1 MFVALGIVIII
12 ICILLS
18 FIVLIQNPKGGGVS
32 AAFGGVSN
40 QILGAGRSTDVVE
53 KFTWGFAIALLV
65 LSLGSVMVLP
75 EGKIVSKEVE
85 LSDAEKALK
94 ENGMPTS
101 AMPTATPVAPTM
113 PTPVAPAQ
121 NSAPVQK

>member
-1 MFVALGIVIII
+1 
-12 ICILLS
+12 
-18 FIVLIQNPKGGGVS
+18 
-32 AAFGGVSN
+32 VSN

-101 AMPTATPVAPTM
+101 AMPTAAPVAPTM
-113 PTPVAPAQ
+113 PAPVAPAQ